1 MFNSSVYRFFILA
14 SIDFV
19 SYYTKNA
26 FRKVSLIPLTFALQ
40 LFLSGCGIPN
50 LRIPDS
56 GPTLPSN
63 FKEANNSEAIVSD
76 QANSDTTG
84 TENSSLLGIDDFFN
98 DSNLKQLIEQALAG
112 NQELKILGENIQIA
126 NNEVQAK
133 RGSYLPFFNIGGGA
147 SLDVPSNFTQN
158 GAISNQLQIIP
169 GQPFPNPLPDFLVAA
184 NFAWQVD
191 IWRQLRNARDAAIY
205 RYFGTAEGRNYIVTR
220 MTAEVADNYFQL
232 MALDKKLENLDMTI
246 ALQEKSLE
254 TSKAKK
260 EAARGTELPV
270 QRFQAEVHR
279 NHSEKLIIKQEI
291 VQIENRINFLL
302 GRYPTPIERKSNNFF
317 DFNLHSLAL
326 GVPSDLLQ
334 NRPDIRQA
342 EREMEAAGLDVKVAR
357 ARFFPT
363 LIINGNVGYDV
374 FNPKYFFLPEA
385 IAANVAGNLVAPL
398 INKKAIRADYQSA
411 NARQLQALYN
421 YQRVTLNAY
430 IEVINRVSMVEF
442 FRNSIELKKRQ
453 LEALESS
460 VDIATKL
467 FQNARAEYLDVL
479 YAQRDMMDARMV
491 LIETKRQQLSAV
503 VNAYQ
508 ALGGGNLLAGQ
519 ELDSPLLPHQ

>member
-1 MFNSSVYRFFILA
+1 MRQM
-14 SIDFV
+14 
-19 SYYTKNA
+19 NA
-26 FRKVSLIPLTFALQ
+26 TFYNRLRKIRRKVIDPAISSGII
-40 LFLSGCGIPN
+40 LFFTGCGIPN
-50 LRIPDS
+50 LRIPES

-63 FKEANNSEAIVSD
+63 YKEANNSEAISSET
-76 QANSDTTG
+76 ANSDTSG
-84 TENSSLLGIDDFFN
+84 IENSALSGIDDFFK
-98 DSNLKQLIEQALAG
+98 DPTLKLLIEEALGG

-126 NNEVQAK
+126 NNDVQAK
-133 RGSYLPFFNIGGGA
+133 RGAYFPFFNIGTGA
-147 SLDVPSNFTQN
+147 GLDVPSRFTRI
-158 GAISNQLQIIP
+158 GAVDSNLDILP

-184 NFAWQVD
+184 NFSWQLD

-205 RYFGTAEGRNYIVTR
+205 RYFGTAEGRNYVVTR
-220 MTAEVADNYFQL
+220 LVSEVADNYFQL

-254 TSKAKK
+254 FSKAKK
-260 EAARGTELPV
+260 DAGRGTELPV

-302 GRYPTPIERKSNNFF
+302 GRNPTPIERKSAGFF
-317 DFNLHSLAL
+317 DLNLQALKL

-342 EREMEAAGLDVKVAR
+342 EREMEAAGLDIKVAR
-357 ARFFPT
+357 ARFFPS

-374 FNPKYFFLPEA
+374 FNPKYFFVPEA
-385 IAANVAGNLVAPL
+385 IFANVAGNLVAPL
-398 INKKAIRADYQSA
+398 LNKKAIRAEYQNA
-411 NARQLQALYN
+411 NAKQLQALYN
-421 YQRVTLNAY
+421 YQRVTLTAY

-442 FRNSIELKKRQ
+442 YRNSIEIKKRQ
-453 LEALESS
+453 IEALEAS
-460 VDIATKL
+460 VDTATKL
-467 FQNARAEYLDVL
+467 FNNARAEYLDVL

-519 ELDSPLLPHQ
+519 ELDSPLLPHHQ